1 MTAFSFYNLKFLE
14 NSDIIYI
21 ESERKEKIDMD
32 IEIWSDEKEEV

>member
-21 ESERKEKIDMD
+21 ESERKEKNNG
-32 IEIWSDEKEEV
+32 

>member
-21 ESERKEKIDMD
+21 ESEEKGKD
-32 IEIWSDEKEEV
+32 KV